1 MQYEALC
8 GKLEMLAVAVVPLIV
23 QFQAR
28 LRLSLRLGT
37 VMDLQELLHSNSE
50 RRTLLPV
57 GHTGERLAF
66 IIGQIFDHGCI

>member
-1 MQYEALC
+1 MQHEALC
-8 GKLEMLAVAVVPLIV
+8 GKLEMLAVAVVPLV

-28 LRLSLRLGT
+28 LRSSLRLGT
-37 VMDLQELLHSNSE
+37 VMDLQRLLHTSSE

-66 IIGQIFDHGCI
+66 IGQIF